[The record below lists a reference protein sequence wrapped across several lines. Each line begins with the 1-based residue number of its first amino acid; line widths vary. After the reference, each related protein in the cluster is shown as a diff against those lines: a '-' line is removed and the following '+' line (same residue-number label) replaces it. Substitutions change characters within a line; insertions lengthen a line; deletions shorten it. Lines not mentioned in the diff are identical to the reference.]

1 MIKKMNLMRSKAFSG
16 IRWALFFFL
25 VYNFPF
31 LQNDIEKFKFLSE
44 RHQKENNM

>member
-1 MIKKMNLMRSKAFSG
+1 MIKKINLMRSKAFSG

-31 LQNDIEKFKFLSE
+31 LQNDIEKLGE